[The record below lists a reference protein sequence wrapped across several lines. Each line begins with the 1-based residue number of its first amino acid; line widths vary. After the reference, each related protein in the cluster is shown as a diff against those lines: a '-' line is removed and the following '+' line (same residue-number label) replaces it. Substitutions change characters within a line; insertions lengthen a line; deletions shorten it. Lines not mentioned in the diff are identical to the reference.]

1 MKNRSSLLIQV
12 SVRTPQPRAPSSAL
26 PSRDALEAA
35 ILIVSPVYNE
45 ARSIELTVRGVAEQT
60 LLPARWIIV
69 DDGSTDGTLEI
80 LRRLEAEVGFMTT
93 VPASKT
99 KTDPHAHD
107 RLAAVGDARNFNAGL
122 ALADLDAY
130 THVMKLDGDIEL
142 PPDYLRTMIERMQA
156 DPGLG
161 IVGGVLSEATPG
173 GGTRVLRIPRNH
185 IHGAFKLY
193 TSDCFRAIGGIH
205 ERLGWDTIDET
216 YARMLGLRTHSFTDV
231 VATHHRPAGSA
242 DGYLRG
248 RARLGECAY
257 VLHYPLVWTTLRSI
271 KVATHYPPRGLSGAA
286 FMFGYLRAAFRRVER
301 VPDPAF
307 RRFTRRELRHRMLAG
322 TVGLPRALRRGRS

>member
-1 MKNRSSLLIQV
+1 VIQV
-12 SVRTPQPRAPSSAL
+12 SVLTPQPRGPASAL
-26 PSRDALEAA
+26 PSRRVADAA

-45 ARSIELTVRGVAEQT
+45 ARSIELTVRAVAAQT
-60 LLPARWIIV
+60 LPPACWIIV
-69 DDGSTDGTLEI
+69 DDGSTDGTLEV
-80 LRRLEAEVGFMTT
+80 LRRLEPDVGFMTVVT
-93 VPASKT
+93 ASVT
-99 KTDPHAHD
+99 KTDPNAHD

-122 ALADLDAY
+122 AMANLDAY

-142 PPDYLRTMIERMQA
+142 PPDYLRTMTERMQA

-161 IVGGVLSEATPG
+161 IVGGVLSEAIPA

-185 IHGAFKLY
+185 IHGALKLY
-193 TSDCFRAIGGIH
+193 TTHCFQTIGGIH
-205 ERLGWDTIDET
+205 ERLGWDTMDET
-216 YARMLGLRTHSFTDV
+216 YARMRGFRTHSFTDV

-248 RARLGECAY
+248 RARLGHCAY
-257 VLHYPLVWTTLRSI
+257 VLHYPVTWASLRSI
-271 KVATHYPPRGLSGAA
+271 KVATHYRPFVLSGGA
-286 FMFGYLRAAFRRVER
+286 FMFGYLRAAARRAER

-322 TVGLPRALRRGRS
+322 ITGLPSALRRGHS